1 MMLQSLELNTTS
13 QSNAAVQKLV
23 NGWTKEI
30 KSQEYLA
37 TVKETKKHNPLALG
51 KIYIRIL
58 ESGGHLGC

>member
-13 QSNAAVQKLV
+13 QSNAAVKELV

-30 KSQEYLA
+30 KSPEYLA
-37 TVKETKKHNPLALG
+37 TVKENKKHNPLALG